1 MRGSERGERRKGDEK
16 MEDGVESVGKKKG
29 VWEGMRDRKTIR
41 EIREMESRKRE
52 NVTRSERERKR
63 GY

>member
-1 MRGSERGERRKGDEK
+1 
-16 MEDGVESVGKKKG
+16 
-29 VWEGMRDRKTIR
+29 MRDRKTIR